1 MWRWLRTGGRGGWT
15 NDFPRLIAWPRNSV
29 TSQVKIWPRRNTT
42 FNYCE
47 CPSAVTRVSYLYTY
61 LCIYAIRYLPA
72 SNGRRR
78 RHIRQK
84 PVAPA
89 LQVTLWH
96 NNIHNIIIIFR
107 RTINTFCRVKRIIIS
122 WFVARIKKL
131 DSHRVC
137 KRCVINYD
145 DLSTKKK

>member
-1 MWRWLRTGGRGGWT
+1 MPVGRDASFVPI
-15 NDFPRLIAWPRNSV
+15 N
-29 TSQVKIWPRRNTT
+29 
-42 FNYCE
+42 
-47 CPSAVTRVSYLYTY
+47 TY

-96 NNIHNIIIIFR
+96 NNIHNIIIISR
-107 RTINTFCRVKRIIIS
+107 RRINTFFRVQSIIS

-131 DSHRVC
+131 GSHRVC
-137 KRCVINYD
+137 KCCVINYD
-145 DLSTKKK
+145 DLSVNKINVLKSHIISIYRLLFWTSHQNGWLLYYS